1 MTAAPG
7 RKGGG
12 GVIDDELKSIMACPE
27 CKGPLIFE
35 ETRVICPACRKA
47 YAIRDD
53 IPVMLINE
61 AQPWSPGA

>member
-1 MTAAPG
+1 M
-7 RKGGG
+7 
-12 GVIDDELKSIMACPE
+12 IDDELKSIMACPE

-53 IPVMLINE
+53 IPVMLESE
-61 AQPWSPGA
+61 ARKLQPAELGR

>member
-1 MTAAPG
+1 
-7 RKGGG
+7 
-12 GVIDDELKSIMACPE
+12 VIDDELKSIMACPE
-27 CKGPLIFE
+27 CKGSLIFE

-53 IPVMLINE
+53 IPVMLISE